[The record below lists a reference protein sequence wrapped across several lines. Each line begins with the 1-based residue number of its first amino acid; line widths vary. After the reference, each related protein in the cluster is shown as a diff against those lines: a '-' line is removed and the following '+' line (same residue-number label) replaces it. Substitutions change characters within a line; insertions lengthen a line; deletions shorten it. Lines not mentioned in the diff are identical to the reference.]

1 MSIQVIVTLSVEL
14 AGDDYSTHE
23 PDVQR
28 VVLPSSP
35 AAYWQYQ
42 LEAANNYL
50 LVSLQNPPSALFLDP
65 QAASGATWTL
75 KGSTLDV
82 GIPIGSDMPSLIP
95 VAQTTP
101 IGATAGGQ
109 APQFQVVLSS
119 SVAQVTQVLWV

>member
-1 MSIQVIVTLSVEL
+1 MLSVEL

-35 AAYWQYQ
+35 AAFWQYQ

-50 LVSLQNPPSALFLDP
+50 LVSSQNPPSALFLDP
-65 QAASGATWTL
+65 LVASGATWVL

-101 IGATAGGQ
+101 IGATAGGS
-109 APQFQVVLSS
+109 PQQFEIVLSS
-119 SVAQVTQVLWV
+119 SLVQVVPVLWV